1 MFRQTSDNVAGS
13 VPDGGNNVDSAVKR
27 IVHMSQFQTAATM

>member
-13 VPDGGNNVDSAVKR
+13 VPDGGNNVDTALNG
-27 IVHMSQFQTAATM
+27 IVRFFFFFF